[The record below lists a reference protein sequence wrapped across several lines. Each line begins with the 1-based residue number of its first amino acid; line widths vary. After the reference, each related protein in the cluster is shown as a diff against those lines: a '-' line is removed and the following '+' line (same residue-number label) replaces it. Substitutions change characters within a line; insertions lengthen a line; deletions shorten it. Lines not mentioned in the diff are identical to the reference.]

1 MPTREQPERSLA
13 SLLVSLMQAREQ
25 DGARVSRILHDEV
38 GQTLS
43 AIGLQLDLLRMD
55 LGDSLPEASRRIL
68 EIQKII
74 EGAVARVRELSYQLD
89 PAIVERSGLE
99 DALERLAGR
108 HRKGFP
114 GTIRL
119 VFDPV
124 VRLPIEAATAMYS
137 VAEQALANA
146 VRHAGAR
153 RVEVRLVPSR
163 LGATLEVQ
171 DDGAGFEQE
180 GEAAH
185 ARRLGLRLMRYYARR
200 AGLRLSIA
208 SAPEQGTIVRA
219 IYRAAKSR
227 GDPSAV

>member
-1 MPTREQPERSLA
+1 MPMPEQPEQSLA

-55 LGDSLPEASRRIL
+55 LGGSLPDASRRIL
-68 EIQKII
+68 EIQKVV
-74 EGAVARVRELSYQLD
+74 EGAVGQVRELSYQLN

-99 DALERLAGR
+99 GALDRLAGR
-108 HRKGFP
+108 HRKDFP

-119 VFDPV
+119 VFDSAV
-124 VRLPIEAATAMYS
+124 QLPIEAATAIYS
-137 VAEQALANA
+137 IAEQALANA
-146 VRHAGAR
+146 VRHARAR
-153 RVEVRLVPSR
+153 RVEVWVKPSR
-163 LGATLEVQ
+163 QGATLEVQ
-171 DDGAGFEQE
+171 DDGVGFEPD

-185 ARRLGLRLMRYYARR
+185 ARGLGLRLMRYHADR

-219 IYRAAKSR
+219 IYRAAKSH
-227 GDPSAV
+227 GDPSAA